1 MANLKIKLRFRILPG
16 GEVSSALFSKK
27 YDLRAMLQNQQQ
39 SGKPFYITG
48 INPDN
53 STEIDLGEI
62 DDLSKVFKIEVW
74 VKSRGIKSVSSP
86 VGVIEITTQDY
97 RDAILVNR
105 SISIDLIKD
114 ETNLA
119 GQRTIIIQP
128 GWPKTL

>member
-86 VGVIEITTQDY
+86 VEVIEITTQDY